1 MVDKYIKSNWLL
13 YIGIIFIVSRVI
25 MYYQFNLANML
36 ILDGKGSFIG
46 TMCKWDC
53 KWYLTIINN
62 GYDDVVRTTPK
73 LWRGLA
79 NWAFFPLYPVIIA
92 FLKFFIPI
100 NPVIIGITLNQIFVF
115 FAAIFLYKLL
125 RLNFNDLNSRFG
137 VTLLIFSPFSI
148 YFTSLYTESLFL
160 LLSVSG
166 FYFLRT
172 NSFFT
177 SSVLGGLLSATRP
190 VGIMFL
196 IPIFISFLRKRINLN
211 SLVILG
217 FISSLGLLLFMLFL
231 YIKTGDALAFQHIQ
245 KGWGRRGW
253 GSVSVIVQIKNMAS
267 DYYNAVL
274 FTISASMSI
283 YLVVKKY
290 YEEAFFN
297 LACIMPGVLTGTM
310 MSEGRFSGTL
320 FTFYF
325 ALTVLANR
333 SWTIKILTLIIFL
346 IMYLSFYAYWVG
358 HSTFL
363 I

>member
-13 YIGIIFIVSRVI
+13 YVIIIFIISRLI
-25 MYYQFNLANML
+25 MYYQFNLANIL
-36 ILDGKGSFIG
+36 ILDGKGSFVG

-53 KWYLTIINN
+53 KWYLTIVNN
-62 GYDDVVRTTPK
+62 GYDEVVRTSPK
-73 LWRGLA
+73 IWRGLA
-79 NWAFFPLYPVIIA
+79 NWAFFPLYPMIVAI
-92 FLKFFIPI
+92 LNLLIPV
-100 NPVIIGITLNQIFVF
+100 NPVIIGIVLNQIFVF

-166 FYFLRT
+166 FYYLRT
-172 NSFFT
+172 NAFFT
-177 SSVLGGLLSATRP
+177 SSILGGLLSATRP

-196 IPIFISFLRKRINLN
+196 VPIFISFVRKRINLN
-211 SLVILG
+211 SFIVLSV
-217 FISSLGLLLFMLFL
+217 ISSLGLLLFMVFL

-253 GSVSVIVQIKNMAS
+253 GSISVFSQIKNMAS
-267 DYYNAVL
+267 DYYNAIL
-274 FTISASMSI
+274 FIISFVMSV
-283 YLVVKKY
+283 YLVAKKY

-325 ALTVLANR
+325 ALTVLADK
-333 SWTIKILTLIIFL
+333 SWTIKIFTLIFFL